1 MEITL
6 SVCRFDPDRDSSPFF
21 QDFKVTIKST
31 QTVLDALM
39 IAWQQDPTLSFRR
52 SCRSAICGSCAMR
65 INTRPALACQTLIAK
80 AIENGET
87 IVLEPLPHFRQL
99 KDLVVDFDPFFES
112 LKSAV
117 PWIVLRHDYD
127 GCMAP
132 DVARE
137 LEAPATCIL
146 CGVCQAELDNAGGIK
161 PAGLIKTLRFA
172 HDPRDATGKHRLRL
186 LEVPP
191 EILRLFIRNLPEMC
205 PKGIKMRE
213 DMAGGALS
221 TDKRMEPV

>member
-1 MEITL
+1 MEIAL
-6 SVCRFDPDRDSSPFF
+6 SICRFDPEKDSGPFF
-21 QDFKVTIKST
+21 QEYKVTVKST

-39 IAWQQDPTLSFRR
+39 LAWQQDPSLSFRR

-65 INTRPALACQTLIAK
+65 INSRPALACQTLIAK
-80 AIENGET
+80 ATEDGET

-117 PWIVLRHDYD
+117 PWIVLRNDYD

-132 DVARE
+132 DIARE
-137 LEAPATCIL
+137 LEDPATCIL
-146 CGVCQAELDNAGGIK
+146 CGICRAECDDAGDIK

-172 HDPRDATGKHRLRL
+172 RDPRDALGEHRLRL
-186 LEVPP
+186 LEVPL

-205 PKGIKMRE
+205 PKGITMRE
-213 DMAGGALS
+213 DVAGDVPDR
-221 TDKRMEPV
+221 DKGTKPA

>member
-6 SVCRFDPDRDSSPFF
+6 SVCRFDPDQDSGPFF
-21 QDFKVTIKST
+21 QDFKVTVKST

-39 IAWQQDPTLSFRR
+39 LAWQQDPTLSFRR

-65 INTRPALACQTLIAK
+65 INTRPALACQTLIATGV
-80 AIENGET
+80 ENRET

-117 PWIVLRHDYD
+117 PWIVLRDDYN

-132 DVARE
+132 EVARE
-137 LEAPATCIL
+137 LEDPATCIL
-146 CGVCQAELDNAGGIK
+146 CGVCHAEFDDAGDIK
-161 PAGLIKTLRFA
+161 PAGVIKTLRFA
-172 HDPRDATGKHRLRL
+172 RDPRDALGAHRLRL
-186 LEVPP
+186 LDVPP
-191 EILRLFIRNLPEMC
+191 EILRLFIRNLPDAC
-205 PKGIKMRE
+205 PKGIRMKE
-213 DMAGGALS
+213 DSVGDARD
-221 TDKRMEPV
+221 TDKRMGPV